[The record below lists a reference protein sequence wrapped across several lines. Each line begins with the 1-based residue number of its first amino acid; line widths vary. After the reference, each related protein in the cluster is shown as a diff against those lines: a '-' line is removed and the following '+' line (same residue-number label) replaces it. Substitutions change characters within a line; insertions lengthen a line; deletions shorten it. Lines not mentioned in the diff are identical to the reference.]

1 MLTIRSFDFSETDY
15 EAWVAISNTVWPES
29 LTTVGSLKQR
39 IETRDPNYLYQMLVV
54 ELDGEIVGYG
64 YYGENPWSHQPGKY
78 DFDVTVHPEYERRG
92 IGSAVYDYIM
102 DRLAEREPRPA
113 VLTTDT
119 RENKAQAI
127 RFLEKR
133 GFEQVMRWPQSR
145 LDLAAFDAARF
156 APVVERVR
164 AGGIRLYSLL
174 ELQPIDTEWR
184 RHIYEL
190 DMECTLD
197 EPSPDPF
204 TPPPFEQYV
213 KEVLLDPNLFAEGWF
228 LALDDGRYV
237 GMTLLF
243 KRNGRIEDLQAGFSA
258 VRRSHRRRGIVTA
271 LKTLS
276 IEAARQHGARTIKTG
291 NEENNPMYQINLRL
305 GFRPEPASVA
315 FKRMKDE
322 G

>member
-1 MLTIRSFDFSETDY
+1 MLSVRPFDFSEGDY
-15 EAWVAISNTVWPES
+15 GAWVAISNTVWPES
-29 LTTVGSLKQR
+29 PTTVGSLKQR
-39 IETRDPNYLYQMLVV
+39 LETRDPNYLYQMLMV

-78 DFDVTVHPEYERRG
+78 DFDVTVHPKYERRG

-102 DRLAEREPRPA
+102 DRLAEREPKPA

-133 GFEQVMRWPQSR
+133 GFTQVMRWPQSR
-145 LDLAAFDAARF
+145 LDVAAFDTARF
-156 APVVERVR
+156 APMVERVR
-164 AGGIRLYSLL
+164 AGGIQLYSLP
-174 ELQPIDTEWR
+174 ELQPIDSEWR

-305 GFRPEPASVA
+305 GFRPKPASVA